1 LGRVGDAVVART
13 GGTIVALAAFGI
25 DTARAWMRHA
35 RRCGMAHGS
44 TTTNNA
50 MSRQRIL
57 IVGAVVLAVLL
68 IGYVVASR
76 RGDGD
81 TTYRFATVE
90 RGNVQQTVSATG
102 TLSAVKTVQ
111 VGTQVS
117 GRVDA
122 EFADFNDQVK
132 KGQLLARIDPT
143 LQEQAVRDAQAQLA
157 RAQAQLIQARA
168 EYNRNAEL
176 AREKFISAS
185 EFGTI
190 QVNLSTA
197 QAGVRSAQVALDRA
211 RQNLSY
217 TNIYAPIDGVV
228 VERNVD
234 VGQTVAASL
243 QAPQLYLIAQDL
255 RQMQI
260 LAAVDESDIG
270 SIRAGQ
276 PVQFTVQAFPNRTFQ
291 GQVDEV
297 RLQSKLQDN
306 VVSYTVV
313 VKVDNSNMQ
322 LLPGMTATVA
332 FITGSATNVLTV
344 PNAALRYRPSAEE
357 LKESGLPETAGM
369 DTSRRRFGAGGA
381 AAGGGGAGAAGA
393 GAGAAQGGGGA
404 PGRGGAAGGGAG
416 GGAVGGGGQ
425 AGGAGAGAGAA
436 GGAPRR
442 RPTGAGPGTLWTLD
456 AKKKLKPIRVRT
468 GLSDGQR
475 TQITSDSV
483 TVGMQVI
490 IGSTSGAAASTA
502 TATNNPLAPQ
512 RPGGPGGPGGGRPGG
527 F

>member
-1 LGRVGDAVVART
+1 MPAS
-13 GGTIVALAAFGI
+13 
-25 DTARAWMRHA
+25 
-35 RRCGMAHGS
+35 RCERIGS
-44 TTTNNA
+44 SATNNA
-50 MSRQRIL
+50 MSRKRIL
-57 IVGAVVLAVLL
+57 IVGAIVLAVLL
-68 IGYVVASR
+68 VGTVVASR
-76 RGDGD
+76 RGSGD

-90 RGNVQQTVSATG
+90 RGNVQQTVQATG

-197 QAGVRSAQVALDRA
+197 QAGVRSAEVALDRA
-211 RQNLSY
+211 KQNLAY

-243 QAPQLYLIAQDL
+243 SAPQLYLIAQDL

-270 SIRAGQ
+270 SIKAGQ

-291 GQVDEV
+291 GAVDEV

-344 PNAALRYRPSAEE
+344 PNAALRYRPSTEE
-357 LKESGLPETAGM
+357 LKESGLPETAGT
-369 DTSRRRFGAGGA
+369 DTSRRRFGANGV
-381 AAGGGGAGAAGA
+381 
-393 GAGAAQGGGGA
+393 GGA
-404 PGRGGAAGGGAG
+404 PGGAPGGAAGGGAAT
-416 GGAVGGGGQ
+416 GAQGGGGV
-425 AGGAGAGAGAA
+425 AGGRVGSGAAAGGGFAGAA
-436 GGAPRR
+436 GGAGATTRR
-442 RPTGAGPGTLWTLD
+442 RTGAGPGTLWTLD

-490 IGSTSGAAASTA
+490 IGSTSGAAATTA

-512 RPGGPGGPGGGRPGG
+512 RPQGGPGGGRPGG